1 MKEKPCCSAVVS
13 VYHSAVCGRVLSLD
27 RKYADDRSDT
37 AGWHYFV
44 GGVCYG
50 RGGFFQSVCKQL
62 SVYGRLCR
70 GRASAQNM
78 QVQAGAGAAPGE
90 RIAGRQTG
98 VSAVERVSGQQ
109 AETAAGV
116 RSVSMGRTGG
126 VSSLIGARSIA
137 AAGQVSGV
145 AAVSA
150 GRGADPESPVQPVD
164 QVSAVQPG
172 RSGSINYMIP
182 FLRKGMDP
190 AELSVRMRMQY
201 AGGVQRSPWASGEGA
216 AGAELPGTSRASGED
231 AVQMDL
237 PGASQASGGEAVQL
251 DLPETSRASGEEA
264 VELELPGTSR
274 VSGEE
279 AVQLD
284 LPGTAS
290 SEETAVQAGVPGTS
304 SEAESTAAASEKDAP
319 KVAGMGTE
327 SAQKTSGEAEC
338 KTCKERK
345 YQDGSDDPGVS
356 FKSPTHIAPDQS
368 ASAVRGHELEHV
380 VRERAKA
387 QSEGRRVISQSVTMQ
402 TGICPECGRVYTA
415 GGVTRT
421 TTAADS
427 KPEEKPKDPRW
438 ILAGDI

>member
-1 MKEKPCCSAVVS
+1 MVGAVSFSPYVNS
-13 VYHSAVCGRVLSLD
+13 YQYTGG
-27 RKYADDRSDT
+27 YA
-37 AGWHYFV
+37 
-44 GGVCYG
+44 
-50 RGGFFQSVCKQL
+50 
-62 SVYGRLCR
+62 R

-231 AVQMDL
+231 AV
-237 PGASQASGGEAVQL
+237 
-251 DLPETSRASGEEA
+251 
-264 VELELPGTSR
+264 
-274 VSGEE
+274 
-279 AVQLD
+279 
-284 LPGTAS
+284 
-290 SEETAVQAGVPGTS
+290 
-304 SEAESTAAASEKDAP
+304 
-319 KVAGMGTE
+319 
-327 SAQKTSGEAEC
+327 
-338 KTCKERK
+338 
-345 YQDGSDDPGVS
+345 
-356 FKSPTHIAPDQS
+356 
-368 ASAVRGHELEHV
+368 
-380 VRERAKA
+380 
-387 QSEGRRVISQSVTMQ
+387 
-402 TGICPECGRVYTA
+402 
-415 GGVTRT
+415 
-421 TTAADS
+421 
-427 KPEEKPKDPRW
+427 
-438 ILAGDI
+438 

>member
-1 MKEKPCCSAVVS
+1 MVGAVSFSPYVS
-13 VYHSAVCGRVLSLD
+13 SYQYTGG
-27 RKYADDRSDT
+27 YA
-37 AGWHYFV
+37 
-44 GGVCYG
+44 
-50 RGGFFQSVCKQL
+50 
-62 SVYGRLCR
+62 R

-78 QVQAGAGAAPGE
+78 QVQAGAGAAPGG
-90 RIAGRQTG
+90 RIGGRQAG
-98 VSAVERVSGQQ
+98 VSAVERVSGRQAGASAVERVSGQQ
-109 AETAAGV
+109 AETATGV
-116 RSVSMGRTGG
+116 RSVSAGRTGG

-137 AAGQVSGV
+137 AAGQASGV

-150 GRGADPESPVQPVD
+150 GRAADPESPVQPVD
-164 QVSAVQPG
+164 RISVVQPG
-172 RSGSINYMIP
+172 NSGSTNYMIP

-201 AGGVQRSPWASGEGA
+201 AGGAQRSPWASGEGA
-216 AGAELPGTSRASGED
+216 AGVELPGTSRASGED

-237 PGASQASGGEAVQL
+237 PGASRASGVEAAGVELPGASRTAGGDAVQL
-251 DLPETSRASGEEA
+251 DLPGTSRASGEEA
-264 VELELPGTSR
+264 
-274 VSGEE
+274 
-279 AVQLD
+279 
-284 LPGTAS
+284 
-290 SEETAVQAGVPGTS
+290 AVQAGVPGTS
-304 SEAESTAAASEKDAP
+304 SEAENTAAAAEEDAP

>member
-1 MKEKPCCSAVVS
+1 MVGAVSFSPYVS
-13 VYHSAVCGRVLSLD
+13 SYQYTGG
-27 RKYADDRSDT
+27 YA
-37 AGWHYFV
+37 
-44 GGVCYG
+44 
-50 RGGFFQSVCKQL
+50 
-62 SVYGRLCR
+62 R

-78 QVQAGAGAAPGE
+78 QVQAGEGAAAAEPISGRQSGIPAAG
-90 RIAGRQTG
+90 RISGYQTGISAAEGASGRQTG
-98 VSAVERVSGQQ
+98 SDAGVHAVSAG
-109 AETAAGV
+109 
-116 RSVSMGRTGG
+116 RSGG

-145 AAVSA
+145 AALSA
-150 GRGADPESPVQPVD
+150 GRAADPESPVQPVD
-164 QVSAVQPG
+164 KISAIQPG
-172 RSGSINYMIP
+172 QSGSVNYMIP

-201 AGGVQRSPWASGEGA
+201 AGGTQNSSWTA
-216 AGAELPGTSRASGED
+216 
-231 AVQMDL
+231 
-237 PGASQASGGEAVQL
+237 GGEA
-251 DLPETSRASGEEA
+251 AGEK
-264 VELELPGTSR
+264 
-274 VSGEE
+274 

-284 LPGTAS
+284 LPGTS
-290 SEETAVQAGVPGTS
+290 SEESAAPVQAGVPGASSDASSTS
-304 SEAESTAAASEKDAP
+304 AVSEDAP
-319 KVAGMGTE
+319 KIAGMGGAE
-327 SAQKTSGEAEC
+327 SAQETSGEAEC

-368 ASAVRGHELEHV
+368 ASAVRGHEMEHV

-387 QSEGRRVISQSVTMQ
+387 QSEGRRVVSQSVTMQ

-427 KPEEKPKDPRW
+427 SPEEKPKDPRW

>member
-1 MKEKPCCSAVVS
+1 MVGAVSFSPYVS
-13 VYHSAVCGRVLSLD
+13 SYQYTGG
-27 RKYADDRSDT
+27 YA
-37 AGWHYFV
+37 
-44 GGVCYG
+44 
-50 RGGFFQSVCKQL
+50 
-62 SVYGRLCR
+62 R

-78 QVQAGAGAAPGE
+78 QVQAGAGAAPVE
-90 RIAGRQTG
+90 RIAGQQTG

-150 GRGADPESPVQPVD
+150 GRGAEPESPVQPVD

-201 AGGVQRSPWASGEGA
+201 ADGAQRSPWASGEGA
-216 AGAELPGTSRASGED
+216 AGVDLPGTPRTSGED

-237 PGASQASGGEAVQL
+237 TGASRASGVEAAGVDLPGASRASGGDAVQL
-251 DLPETSRASGEEA
+251 D
-264 VELELPGTSR
+264 LPGTSR

-284 LPGTAS
+284 LPGTSS
-290 SEETAVQAGVPGTS
+290 SEDAAVQAGVPGAS
-304 SEAESTAAASEKDAP
+304 SEAESPSAASEENAP
-319 KVAGMGTE
+319 KIAGMGTE
-327 SAQKTSGEAEC
+327 SAQKTSEEAEC

>member
-1 MKEKPCCSAVVS
+1 M
-13 VYHSAVCGRVLSLD
+13 
-27 RKYADDRSDT
+27 
-37 AGWHYFV
+37 
-44 GGVCYG
+44 
-50 RGGFFQSVCKQL
+50 
-62 SVYGRLCR
+62 
-70 GRASAQNM
+70 
-78 QVQAGAGAAPGE
+78 
-90 RIAGRQTG
+90 
-98 VSAVERVSGQQ
+98 
-109 AETAAGV
+109 
-116 RSVSMGRTGG
+116 
-126 VSSLIGARSIA
+126 
-137 AAGQVSGV
+137 
-145 AAVSA
+145 
-150 GRGADPESPVQPVD
+150 
-164 QVSAVQPG
+164 
-172 RSGSINYMIP
+172 
-182 FLRKGMDP
+182 
-190 AELSVRMRMQY
+190 
-201 AGGVQRSPWASGEGA
+201 
-216 AGAELPGTSRASGED
+216 
-231 AVQMDL
+231 
-237 PGASQASGGEAVQL
+237 QL

>member
-1 MKEKPCCSAVVS
+1 MVGAVSFSPYVS
-13 VYHSAVCGRVLSLD
+13 SYQYTGG
-27 RKYADDRSDT
+27 YA
-37 AGWHYFV
+37 
-44 GGVCYG
+44 
-50 RGGFFQSVCKQL
+50 
-62 SVYGRLCR
+62 R

-78 QVQAGAGAAPGE
+78 QVQAGAGAAPGGRIGGRQAGVSAVE
-90 RIAGRQTG
+90 RVSGRQTG
-98 VSAVERVSGQQ
+98 VSAAERVSGQQ

-116 RSVSMGRTGG
+116 RSVSAGRTGG

-137 AAGQVSGV
+137 AAGQASGV

-150 GRGADPESPVQPVD
+150 GRAADPESPVQPVD
-164 QVSAVQPG
+164 RISVVQPG
-172 RSGSINYMIP
+172 NSGSTNYMIP

-201 AGGVQRSPWASGEGA
+201 AGGAQRSPWASGEGA
-216 AGAELPGTSRASGED
+216 AGVELPGTPRASGED

-237 PGASQASGGEAVQL
+237 PGASRASGVEAAGVELPGASRTSGGETVQL
-251 DLPETSRASGEEA
+251 DLPGTSRASGEEA

-274 VSGEE
+274 ASGEE

-284 LPGTAS
+284 LPGAS
-290 SEETAVQAGVPGTS
+290 SSEDAAVQAGVPGTS
-304 SEAESTAAASEKDAP
+304 SEAENTAAAAEEDAP

>member
-1 MKEKPCCSAVVS
+1 MVGAVSFSPYVS
-13 VYHSAVCGRVLSLD
+13 SYQYTGG
-27 RKYADDRSDT
+27 YA
-37 AGWHYFV
+37 
-44 GGVCYG
+44 
-50 RGGFFQSVCKQL
+50 
-62 SVYGRLCR
+62 R

-78 QVQAGAGAAPGE
+78 QVQAGAGAAPGG

-98 VSAVERVSGQQ
+98 VSAVERVSGRQAGVSAVERVSGRQ

-116 RSVSMGRTGG
+116 RSISAGRTGG

-137 AAGQVSGV
+137 AAGQASGV

-150 GRGADPESPVQPVD
+150 GRAADPDSPVQPVD
-164 QVSAVQPG
+164 RISVVQPG
-172 RSGSINYMIP
+172 NSGSTNYMIP

-201 AGGVQRSPWASGEGA
+201 AGGAQRSLRVSGEGA
-216 AGAELPGTSRASGED
+216 AGVDLPGASQTSGGDAVQLDLPGTSRA
-231 AVQMDL
+231 
-237 PGASQASGGEAVQL
+237 
-251 DLPETSRASGEEA
+251 
-264 VELELPGTSR
+264 
-274 VSGEE
+274 SGEE

-284 LPGTAS
+284 LPGAS
-290 SEETAVQAGVPGTS
+290 SSEDAAVQAGVPGTS
-304 SEAESTAAASEKDAP
+304 SEAENTAAVSEEDAP
-319 KVAGMGTE
+319 KVAGMGTD

>member
-1 MKEKPCCSAVVS
+1 MIGAIQRDGITLWEVCVMVGAVSFSPYVS
-13 VYHSAVCGRVLSLD
+13 SYQYTGG
-27 RKYADDRSDT
+27 YA
-37 AGWHYFV
+37 
-44 GGVCYG
+44 
-50 RGGFFQSVCKQL
+50 
-62 SVYGRLCR
+62 R
-70 GRASAQNM
+70 GRASVQNM
-78 QVQAGAGAAPGE
+78 QIQAGAGAAPGG
-90 RIAGRQTG
+90 RIGGRQTG
-98 VSAVERVSGQQ
+98 VSAAERVSGQQ

-116 RSVSMGRTGG
+116 RSVSAGRTGG

-137 AAGQVSGV
+137 AAGQASGV

-150 GRGADPESPVQPVD
+150 GRAADPESPVQPVD
-164 QVSAVQPG
+164 RISVVQPG
-172 RSGSINYMIP
+172 NSGSTNYMIP

-201 AGGVQRSPWASGEGA
+201 AGGAQRSPWASGEGA
-216 AGAELPGTSRASGED
+216 AGVELPGTSRASGED

-237 PGASQASGGEAVQL
+237 PGASRTAGGDAVQL
-251 DLPETSRASGEEA
+251 DLPGTSRA
-264 VELELPGTSR
+264 
-274 VSGEE
+274 SGEE

-284 LPGTAS
+284 LPGAS
-290 SEETAVQAGVPGTS
+290 SSEDAAVQAGVPGTS
-304 SEAESTAAASEKDAP
+304 SEAENTAAAAEEDAP

>member
-1 MKEKPCCSAVVS
+1 MPMIGAIQRDGITLWEVCVMVGAVSFSPYVS
-13 VYHSAVCGRVLSLD
+13 SYQYTGG
-27 RKYADDRSDT
+27 YA
-37 AGWHYFV
+37 
-44 GGVCYG
+44 
-50 RGGFFQSVCKQL
+50 
-62 SVYGRLCR
+62 R

-78 QVQAGAGAAPGE
+78 QVQAGAGAAPVE
-90 RIAGRQTG
+90 RIAGQQTG

-201 AGGVQRSPWASGEGA
+201 ADGAQRSPWASGEGA
-216 AGAELPGTSRASGED
+216 AGVDLPGTPRTSGED

-237 PGASQASGGEAVQL
+237 TGASRASGVEAAGVDLPGASRASGGDAVQL
-251 DLPETSRASGEEA
+251 D
-264 VELELPGTSR
+264 LPGTSR

-284 LPGTAS
+284 LPGTSS
-290 SEETAVQAGVPGTS
+290 SEDAAVQAGVPGAS
-304 SEAESTAAASEKDAP
+304 SEAESPSAASEENAP
-319 KVAGMGTE
+319 KIAGMGTE
-327 SAQKTSGEAEC
+327 SAQKTSEEAEC

>member
-1 MKEKPCCSAVVS
+1 MVGAVSFSPYVS
-13 VYHSAVCGRVLSLD
+13 SYQYTGG
-27 RKYADDRSDT
+27 YA
-37 AGWHYFV
+37 
-44 GGVCYG
+44 
-50 RGGFFQSVCKQL
+50 
-62 SVYGRLCR
+62 R

-78 QVQAGAGAAPGE
+78 QVQAGAGAAPGG

-98 VSAVERVSGQQ
+98 VSAVERVSGRQAGVSAVERVSGRQ

-116 RSVSMGRTGG
+116 RSVSAGRTGG

-137 AAGQVSGV
+137 AAGQASGV

-150 GRGADPESPVQPVD
+150 GRAADPDSPVQPVD
-164 QVSAVQPG
+164 RISVVQPG
-172 RSGSINYMIP
+172 NSGSTNYMIP

-201 AGGVQRSPWASGEGA
+201 AGGAQRSLRVSGEGA
-216 AGAELPGTSRASGED
+216 AGVELPGTSRTSGGEAVQLELPGTSRA
-231 AVQMDL
+231 
-237 PGASQASGGEAVQL
+237 
-251 DLPETSRASGEEA
+251 
-264 VELELPGTSR
+264 
-274 VSGEE
+274 SGEE

-284 LPGTAS
+284 LPGAS
-290 SEETAVQAGVPGTS
+290 SSEDAAVQAGVPGTS
-304 SEAESTAAASEKDAP
+304 SEAENTAAVSEEDAP

>member
-1 MKEKPCCSAVVS
+1 MPMIGAIQRDGITLWEVCVMVGAVSFSPYVS
-13 VYHSAVCGRVLSLD
+13 SYQYTGG
-27 RKYADDRSDT
+27 YA
-37 AGWHYFV
+37 
-44 GGVCYG
+44 
-50 RGGFFQSVCKQL
+50 
-62 SVYGRLCR
+62 R

-78 QVQAGAGAAPGE
+78 QVQAGAGAAPGG

-98 VSAVERVSGQQ
+98 VSAVERVSGRQAGVSAVERVSGRQ

-116 RSVSMGRTGG
+116 RSISAGRTGG

-137 AAGQVSGV
+137 AAGQASGV

-150 GRGADPESPVQPVD
+150 GRAADPDSPVQPVD
-164 QVSAVQPG
+164 RISVVQPG
-172 RSGSINYMIP
+172 NSGSTNYMIP

-201 AGGVQRSPWASGEGA
+201 AGGAQRSLRVSGEGA
-216 AGAELPGTSRASGED
+216 AGVDLPGASQTSGGDAVQLDLPGTSRA
-231 AVQMDL
+231 
-237 PGASQASGGEAVQL
+237 
-251 DLPETSRASGEEA
+251 
-264 VELELPGTSR
+264 
-274 VSGEE
+274 SGEE

-284 LPGTAS
+284 LPGAS
-290 SEETAVQAGVPGTS
+290 SSEDAAVQAGVPGTS
-304 SEAESTAAASEKDAP
+304 SEAENTAAVSEEDAP
-319 KVAGMGTE
+319 KVAGMGTD

>member
-1 MKEKPCCSAVVS
+1 MPMIGAIQRDGITLWEVCVMVGAVSFSPYVS
-13 VYHSAVCGRVLSLD
+13 SYQYTGG
-27 RKYADDRSDT
+27 YA
-37 AGWHYFV
+37 
-44 GGVCYG
+44 
-50 RGGFFQSVCKQL
+50 
-62 SVYGRLCR
+62 R

-201 AGGVQRSPWASGEGA
+201 ADGAQRSPWASGEGA
-216 AGAELPGTSRASGED
+216 AGVDLPGTPRTSGED

-237 PGASQASGGEAVQL
+237 TGASRASGVEAAGVDLPGASRASGGDAVQL
-251 DLPETSRASGEEA
+251 D
-264 VELELPGTSR
+264 LPGTSR

-284 LPGTAS
+284 LPGTSS
-290 SEETAVQAGVPGTS
+290 SEDAAVQAGVPGAS
-304 SEAESTAAASEKDAP
+304 SEAESPSAASEENAP
-319 KVAGMGTE
+319 KIAGMGTE
-327 SAQKTSGEAEC
+327 SAQKTSEEAEC

>member
-1 MKEKPCCSAVVS
+1 MVGAVSFSPYVS
-13 VYHSAVCGRVLSLD
+13 SYQYTGG
-27 RKYADDRSDT
+27 YA
-37 AGWHYFV
+37 
-44 GGVCYG
+44 
-50 RGGFFQSVCKQL
+50 
-62 SVYGRLCR
+62 R

-78 QVQAGAGAAPGE
+78 QVQAGAGAAPVE
-90 RIAGRQTG
+90 RIGGRQTG
-98 VSAVERVSGQQ
+98 VSAVERVSGRQ

-201 AGGVQRSPWASGEGA
+201 ADGAQRSSGTSGEGA
-216 AGAELPGTSRASGED
+216 AGVELPGTPRA
-231 AVQMDL
+231 
-237 PGASQASGGEAVQL
+237 
-251 DLPETSRASGEEA
+251 
-264 VELELPGTSR
+264 
-274 VSGEE
+274 SGEE

-284 LPGTAS
+284 LPGTSS
-290 SEETAVQAGVPGTS
+290 SEDAAVQAGVPGAS
-304 SEAESTAAASEKDAP
+304 SEAESPSAASEEDAP
-319 KVAGMGTE
+319 KIAGMGTE
-327 SAQKTSGEAEC
+327 SAQKTSEEAEC

-421 TTAADS
+421 TTAADTRQ
-427 KPEEKPKDPRW
+427 EEKPKDPRW

>member
-1 MKEKPCCSAVVS
+1 MVGAVSFSPYVS
-13 VYHSAVCGRVLSLD
+13 SYQYTGG
-27 RKYADDRSDT
+27 YA
-37 AGWHYFV
+37 
-44 GGVCYG
+44 
-50 RGGFFQSVCKQL
+50 
-62 SVYGRLCR
+62 R

-78 QVQAGAGAAPGE
+78 QVQAGAGAAPGG

-98 VSAVERVSGQQ
+98 VSAVERVSGRQAGVSAVELVSGRQ

-116 RSVSMGRTGG
+116 RSISAGRTGG

-137 AAGQVSGV
+137 AAGQASGV

-150 GRGADPESPVQPVD
+150 GRAADPDSPVQPVD
-164 QVSAVQPG
+164 RISVVQPG
-172 RSGSINYMIP
+172 NSGSTNYMIP

-201 AGGVQRSPWASGEGA
+201 AGGAQRSLRVSGEGA
-216 AGAELPGTSRASGED
+216 AGVDLPGASQTSGGDAVQLDLPGTSRA
-231 AVQMDL
+231 
-237 PGASQASGGEAVQL
+237 
-251 DLPETSRASGEEA
+251 
-264 VELELPGTSR
+264 
-274 VSGEE
+274 SGEE

-284 LPGTAS
+284 LPGAS
-290 SEETAVQAGVPGTS
+290 SSEDAAVQAGVPGTS
-304 SEAESTAAASEKDAP
+304 SEAENTAAVSEEDAP
-319 KVAGMGTE
+319 KVAGMGTD

>member
-1 MKEKPCCSAVVS
+1 MVGAVSFSPYVS
-13 VYHSAVCGRVLSLD
+13 SYQYTGG
-27 RKYADDRSDT
+27 YA
-37 AGWHYFV
+37 
-44 GGVCYG
+44 
-50 RGGFFQSVCKQL
+50 
-62 SVYGRLCR
+62 R

-78 QVQAGAGAAPGE
+78 QVQAGAGAAPVE
-90 RIAGRQTG
+90 RIAGQQTG

-201 AGGVQRSPWASGEGA
+201 ADGAQRSPWASGEGA
-216 AGAELPGTSRASGED
+216 AGVDLPGTPRTSGED

-237 PGASQASGGEAVQL
+237 TGASRASGVEAAGVDLPGASRASGGDAVQL
-251 DLPETSRASGEEA
+251 D
-264 VELELPGTSR
+264 LPGTSR

-284 LPGTAS
+284 LPGTSS
-290 SEETAVQAGVPGTS
+290 SEDAAVQAGVPGAS
-304 SEAESTAAASEKDAP
+304 SEAESPSAASEENAP
-319 KVAGMGTE
+319 KIAGMGTE
-327 SAQKTSGEAEC
+327 SAQKTSEEAEC

>member
-1 MKEKPCCSAVVS
+1 MPMIGAIQRDGITLWEVCVMVGAVSFSPYVS
-13 VYHSAVCGRVLSLD
+13 SYQYTGG
-27 RKYADDRSDT
+27 YA
-37 AGWHYFV
+37 
-44 GGVCYG
+44 
-50 RGGFFQSVCKQL
+50 
-62 SVYGRLCR
+62 R

-78 QVQAGAGAAPGE
+78 QVQAGAGAAPGG
-90 RIAGRQTG
+90 RI
-98 VSAVERVSGQQ
+98 
-109 AETAAGV
+109 
-116 RSVSMGRTGG
+116 GG

-137 AAGQVSGV
+137 AAGQASGV

-150 GRGADPESPVQPVD
+150 GRAADPESPVQPVD
-164 QVSAVQPG
+164 RISVVQPG
-172 RSGSINYMIP
+172 NSGSTNYMIP

-201 AGGVQRSPWASGEGA
+201 AGGAQRSPWASGEGA
-216 AGAELPGTSRASGED
+216 AGVELPGTSRASGED

-237 PGASQASGGEAVQL
+237 PGASGVEAAGVELPGASRTAGGEAVQL
-251 DLPETSRASGEEA
+251 DLPGTSRA
-264 VELELPGTSR
+264 
-274 VSGEE
+274 SGEE

-284 LPGTAS
+284 LPGTSRASGEEAVQLDLPGTSS
-290 SEETAVQAGVPGTS
+290 SEDAAVQAGVPGTS
-304 SEAESTAAASEKDAP
+304 SETENTAAAAEEDAP